1 MAGRL
6 AKHTSMRGRLAL
18 LLIALLVVP
27 MALVGLLTLKSTSTD
42 GSAATEVGRN
52 GLEPGERILI
62 REEALNLQLA
72 LDGSLAELRL
82 ELAREVGGYPRE
94 PRVRGL
100 GPSTEPPAARVIK
113 VDASGQGTA
122 AMSSEVRTLATFLA
136 QSGREF
142 AGYSVLPSDAGIPGL
157 FLVAYLP
164 ARLGMREA
172 KPASE
177 GGALALREVAPP
189 DGAGLLDNLPDRS
202 RIVRS
207 LHLLDGTRVALN
219 EGSQFGQGAPA
230 SAAESVALLALRR
243 TQPASLPD
251 SPGDDL
257 PRDQAIHEA
266 SGSIAWAMLPLRDP
280 TGAPVAC
287 ALLQAHRADLL
298 APDHSVPMAT
308 RMRTLVGWIAVSGV
322 LLALAI
328 AFLAPRW
335 IWGDIRQS
343 TDSIFHSVERLRE
356 LVRRNSRALDEQSR
370 VIRTL
375 TSSTSALKLS
385 SQSISDTTRALAHS
399 AEQSAWVSQSGNQ
412 KAELSQRAVLE
423 VRDRVEQISVQ
434 MEELERRCGDIGKIL
449 GFIDH
454 LSNETNTL
462 SVNAAIQAVGAG
474 SSGRQFSVVAGE
486 IRKLADLALEST
498 RDIQQLIEQIQESSE
513 TTLSATRDGCREV
526 DKCLAS
532 FEELE
537 SAFARIL
544 RWVEE
549 TTRGSHG
556 IEQSTARQSDSLRS
570 VVLSIEEL
578 EQRAG
583 ETAGN
588 FHEVVAAADELARLG
603 ADMNETWRVG

>member
-18 LLIALLVVP
+18 LLIAFLVVP
-27 MALVGLLTLKSTSTD
+27 MSLAGLLAHQSMD
-42 GSAATEVGRN
+42 ANGGSSEIRGRA
-52 GLEPGERILI
+52 GLETGEAIQI
-62 REEALNLQLA
+62 REEVLA
-72 LDGSLAELRL
+72 FGDAIELSMAELSLVAAQAAADPARTPAPRDLAAHGGTTPARL
-82 ELAREVGGYPRE
+82 LTVGGESPAD
-94 PRVRGL
+94 PGL
-100 GPSTEPPAARVIK
+100 APETRALAAALVA
-113 VDASGQGTA
+113 D
-122 AMSSEVRTLATFLA
+122 
-136 QSGREF
+136 GRAF
-142 AGYSVLPSDAGIPGL
+142 AGWDVLPGDAGKPGL
-157 FLVAYLP
+157 FLVAYEPLAAPSGP
-164 ARLGMREA
+164 AGI
-172 KPASE
+172 
-177 GGALALREVAPP
+177 LALREAGSGSGP
-189 DGAGLLDNLPDRS
+189 GLLDAHPARS
-202 RIVRS
+202 RLVRS
-207 LHLLDGTRVALN
+207 LLLGQGPLVARS
-219 EGSQFGQGAPA
+219 EGSQFGQGDA
-230 SAAESVALLALRR
+230 SATADGAALDALKELTRAPVAAPL
-243 TQPASLPD
+243 
-251 SPGDDL
+251 GDDVNQGEV
-257 PRDQAIHEA
+257 P
-266 SGSIAWAMLPLRDP
+266 SGVVDEIAWGLLPLRNRA
-280 TGAPVAC
+280 GVPVA
-287 ALLQAHRADLL
+287 AAVVQAHRTDLSTPEPTL
-298 APDHSVPMAT
+298 PMGT
-308 RMRTLVGWIAVSGV
+308 RVRTLLGWTAVSGV

-335 IWGDIRQS
+335 IWGDIRQA

-449 GFIDH
+449 VFIDH
-454 LSNETNTL
+454 LSNQTNTL
-462 SVNAAIQAVGAG
+462 SVNATIQAVGAG
-474 SSGRQFSVVAGE
+474 SSGRQVSVVADE

-498 RDIQQLIEQIQESSE
+498 GTIQQLIEQIQESSV
-513 TTLSATRDGCREV
+513 TTLSATREGCREV

-556 IEQSTARQSDSLRS
+556 IEQSTARQSDSLES

>member
-1 MAGRL
+1 
-6 AKHTSMRGRLAL
+6 MRGRLAL

-27 MALVGLLTLKSTSTD
+27 MALVGLLTLESSPEAGLATS
-42 GSAATEVGRN
+42 GRGMY
-52 GLEPGERILI
+52 GLTTGEQIQI
-62 REEALNLQLA
+62 REESLCFQLA
-72 LDGSLAELRL
+72 LDHALSALKLMAV
-82 ELAREVGGYPRE
+82 REAAGQSRE
-94 PRVRGL
+94 SPVRGL
-100 GPSTEPPAARVIK
+100 PSSAMPPSARTMT
-113 VDASGQGTA
+113 VDAAGRGA
-122 AMSSEVRTLATFLA
+122 PAMSPEERTLATYLA
-136 QSGREF
+136 QAGREF
-142 AGYSVLPSDAGIPGL
+142 AGYAVLPGDDGMPEL
-157 FLVAYLP
+157 FQVAYQP
-164 ARLGMREA
+164 ARAGTLG
-172 KPASE
+172 E
-177 GGALALREVAPP
+177 GRDVESGGLALREVTPAAGP
-189 DGAGLLDNLPDRS
+189 GLLENLPDRS
-202 RIVRS
+202 RTVRAVY
-207 LHLLDGTRVALN
+207 LPDGTRLARN
-219 EGSQFGQGAPA
+219 EGSQFGQNSSMLGAE
-230 SAAESVALLALRR
+230 SAALQALRR
-243 TQPASLPD
+243 LGASPRPG
-251 SPGDDL
+251 SPGDDV
-257 PRDQAIHEA
+257 PNDEA
-266 SGSIAWAMLPLRDP
+266 TYDAAGSIAWAMLPLRDP
-280 TGAPVAC
+280 YGTPVAC
-287 ALLQAHRADLL
+287 AVVHAHRSDLL
-298 APDHSVPMAT
+298 APDHIVPMAT
-308 RMRTLVGWIAVSGV
+308 RVRSLVGWIAVSGV
-322 LLALAI
+322 MLALAI

-375 TSSTSALKLS
+375 TTSTSTLRLS
-385 SQSISDTTRALAHS
+385 SQSIADTTRALAHS

-423 VRDRVEQISVQ
+423 VRDRVEQISLQ

-513 TTLSATRDGCREV
+513 TTLSATQDGCREV

-556 IEQSTARQSDSLRS
+556 IEQAAARQSDSLKS